1 MPQVSGISGFFK
13 TFMWPVEISRS
24 YILRR
29 EILGLI
35 TVTSQF
41 LAGLFQF
48 KSKPAFWD
56 SIMLSECADKYVSPN
71 DRCAMVSSEVRRIL
85 HAAASVVCIC
95 HLKKRRRIIR
105 SGVVCPKA
113 VFKPVRT
120 SLKTVSLH
128 NMHRRPSKK
137 EHDFVDFSTM
147 TSKK

>member
-1 MPQVSGISGFFK
+1 MVL
-13 TFMWPVEISRS
+13 TA
-24 YILRR
+24 
-29 EILGLI
+29 
-35 TVTSQF
+35 VTRQF

-56 SIMLSECADKYVSPN
+56 SIMLSERANKYVSPD
-71 DRCAMVSSEVRRIL
+71 DRCAMVSSEVGRIL
-85 HAAASVVCIC
+85 YAAASVVCIC

-120 SLKTVSLH
+120 FLKTVSLH

-147 TSKK
+147 SSKKQLLFRPKNDFFVDA